1 MWPPST
7 RQAGWPRNSP
17 RLALRLRRYCQ
28 IRKRYVRYQSLADVR
43 KARKGAEY
51 ERHFIMADN
60 GPFSYCL
67 RLVSQMDQFGLS
79 IGWGTLVE
87 YWSDEI
93 GT

>member
-1 MWPPST
+1 MAAIDAS
-7 RQAGWPRNSP
+7 SP
-17 RLALRLRRYCQ
+17 FILESSRIRLVPGRCCQ
-28 IRKRYVRYQSLADVR
+28 NRKRCGRYQSLADVR